1 MAGGKRLH
9 SFCPKFLFLFLG
21 VIPLCCSSPQTLHQ
35 EFWDPHHLHSTWE
48 GLLLGQEVML
58 VDTRLDALFWKSP
71 LMNYWTWI
79 TCVPEAF
86 YYIKIFRIAFS
97 TCYAWGFSCFFF
109 EKQTKPSIST
119 RLEFLIFLVLIS
131 DQCSRTA
138 EQCSLRGGTEILSLI
153 FPTINTLFPRF
164 HLSPLS

>member
-1 MAGGKRLH
+1 MLQQSTNPAPGILGPPPPPFHLGGPPVGPRGNAGGHQTGCPFLKITSHELLDFNHLCSWSFLLYQDISH
-9 SFCPKFLFLFLG
+9 SL
-21 VIPLCCSSPQTLHQ
+21 SS
-35 EFWDPHHLHSTWE
+35 ST
-48 GLLLGQEVML
+48 
-58 VDTRLDALFWKSP
+58 S
-71 LMNYWTWI
+71 
-79 TCVPEAF
+79 
-86 YYIKIFRIAFS
+86 FS